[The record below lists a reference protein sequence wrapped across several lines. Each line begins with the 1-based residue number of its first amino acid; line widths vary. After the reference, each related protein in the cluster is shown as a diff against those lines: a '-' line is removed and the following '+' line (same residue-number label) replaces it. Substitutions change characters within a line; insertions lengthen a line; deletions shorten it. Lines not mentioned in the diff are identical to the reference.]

1 MPNTNPD
8 PESTWLKSK
17 VLPHLVVA
25 LILALAG
32 ASWNTYNAV
41 QKLVGEQ
48 ARQNEQIVK
57 MQADIEFI
65 RAHYV
70 TQTQYMDTLKRVELL
85 LENILLRS
93 GIKDPKVKLTER

>member
-1 MPNTNPD
+1 MTTKQSS
-8 PESTWLKSK
+8 EAAWLKSK
-17 VLPHLVVA
+17 VLPHLLVA
-25 LILALAG
+25 FILAIAG
-32 ASWNTYNAV
+32 GAWSTHVDV
-41 QKLVGEQ
+41 QKLVSEQ

-93 GIKDPKVKLTER
+93 GIKDPKVKLTDR